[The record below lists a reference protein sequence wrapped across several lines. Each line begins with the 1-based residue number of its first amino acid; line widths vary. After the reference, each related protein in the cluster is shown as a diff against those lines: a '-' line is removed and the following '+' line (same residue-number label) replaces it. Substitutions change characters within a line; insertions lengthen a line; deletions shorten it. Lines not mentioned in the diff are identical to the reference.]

1 MCENIND
8 ILVINFVSLI
18 ILKAGQGWL
27 VAKQVFYS
35 EISHGS
41 AILGCKDWKGNAF

>member
-1 MCENIND
+1 MTYWLI
-8 ILVINFVSLI
+8 ISPSLI

-27 VAKQVFYS
+27 VAKQNNLLF

-41 AILGCKDWKGNAF
+41 AIILGYKDWKETVF